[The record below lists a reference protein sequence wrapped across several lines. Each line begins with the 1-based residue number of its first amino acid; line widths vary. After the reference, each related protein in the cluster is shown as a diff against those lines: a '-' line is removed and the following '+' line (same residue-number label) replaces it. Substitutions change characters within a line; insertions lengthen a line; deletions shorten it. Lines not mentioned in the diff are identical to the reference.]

1 MTRKDI
7 SDMIAGVGIPYA
19 YYQFKKKDAPGGPPF
34 ICFLYPERD
43 DFLADD
49 TNYRQIT
56 ALRVELYTDAPDFA
70 LEDSVETALA
80 GAGLVFSKNGP
91 EYIQSERMYMTTY
104 ETATPLEADQEAD
117 DTTATPT
124 EEPPTNDTEVLEQN
138 AEQG

>member
-1 MTRKDI
+1 
-7 SDMIAGVGIPYA
+7 MIAGVGIPYA

-34 ICFLYPERD
+34 ILFLYPERA

-56 ALRVELYTDAPDFA
+56 TLRVELYTDEPDFA

-80 GAGLVFSKNGP
+80 GAGLVFTKDGP
-91 EYIQSERMYMTTY
+91 DYIQSERMYMTTY
-104 ETATPLEADQEAD
+104 ETSVVLTEAAE
-117 DTTATPT
+117 T
-124 EEPPTNDTEVLEQN
+124 EGDAPSNDTEVLEQN